1 MRKIFVLVL
10 LISFFNGV
18 KGQII
23 VSNTAPYNSPT
34 YLVNNVLMGNGVMA
48 SNITFAGQGA
58 QLGFFKN
65 GLLGSPALGLD
76 SGIVISTGDV
86 NDIPPGGNQPDIG
99 QYAGPGD
106 NDLLTIAQS
115 VSTNPSASSITSTAD
130 GAFLEFDF
138 TPQGDTVKFR
148 FVFASEE
155 YTTFI
160 NTQYN
165 DIFAFFISGPA
176 IAGPYAA
183 PPAFPNGAINIA
195 QIPSTTTPITISSIH
210 PGLNSQYYISNT
222 TEQSHEFNGFTTVI
236 TIKYPVQCDSTY
248 HFKIAVADCED
259 DYLDTG
265 VFLEAS
271 SFSSA
276 AVQVNVVTA
285 TGDSTVIE
293 GCTDAILTFTRPDT
307 IGSYTVNYDI
317 NGNAINGT
325 DYNFIPDSVTFLPGQ
340 NTTTITITP
349 IADTLTEGT
358 DTIYITVYTINP
370 CGDTI
375 ISTGVIYIIDPPEII
390 TSSRDTTL
398 FCPVGSLSISTT
410 ASGGVNPYTYS
421 WTNSNGGPI
430 GTNSPTITV
439 SGLQTDTFYV
449 SVTDSCNLKTG
460 YDTIIVT
467 LNIPPLTLT
476 TNNDTTICP
485 GDMITLT
492 AIASGGR
499 PGYNYTW
506 TPGGNTP
513 SITVSPVGTVAYI
526 ISITDSC
533 NTITVYDTVVV
544 STDYTPMTINISAL
558 SSICVGEELEISA
571 LVYNGVPPYTYSWSD
586 GINNFIGNPFIYPSD
601 NPFQGTLNFLVTDQ
615 CGNQENAAIDIEVI
629 ACAIV
634 IPNIFTPNGDGL
646 NDYLVFENLEY
657 FPNNKL
663 VVYNRWGQ
671 KLLEKEGY
679 QNDWNGDDAPDGTY
693 FYLLELNNKASTLH
707 KGSITMIR

>member
-1 MRKIFVLVL
+1 MKKILLFVVFTTF
-10 LISFFNGV
+10 LISL
-18 KGQII
+18 KAQII
-23 VSNTAPYNSPT
+23 VSNTAPYNNAT
-34 YLVNNVLMGNGVMA
+34 HLVNNVLMGNGVMA
-48 SNITFAGQGA
+48 SNITFAGNGA

-65 GLLGSPALGLD
+65 GLLGTPALGLD

-86 NDIPPGGNQPDIG
+86 NDIPPGGNQPSVG

-106 NDLLTIAQS
+106 IDLLSIAQS
-115 VSTNPSASSITSTAD
+115 VTTNPNASSINSTED

-155 YTTFI
+155 YTTYI
-160 NTQYN
+160 NTVYN
-165 DIFAFFISGPA
+165 DIFAFFISGPG
-176 IAGPYAA
+176 ITGPYAA
-183 PPAFPNGAINIA
+183 PALFPNGAINIA
-195 QIPSTTTPITISSIH
+195 KIPSTNIPITISSIH

-248 HFKIAVADCED
+248 HFKIAVADCQD

-276 AVQVNVVTA
+276 AVQVDVVTA

-293 GCTDAILTFTRPDT
+293 GCTDAILTFTRPDS
-307 IGSYTVNYDI
+307 IGSYTVHFDI
-317 NGNAINGT
+317 GGNAINGT
-325 DYNFIPDSVTFLPGQ
+325 DYNFIVDSVTFAAGQ
-340 NTTTITITP
+340 NTTTVTINP
-349 IADTLTEGT
+349 FADTLTEGT
-358 DTIYITVYTINP
+358 DTVIITVYTINP

-375 ISTGVIYIIDPPEII
+375 ISTGIIYIIDPPEII

-398 FCPVGSLSISTT
+398 FCPVGSLNISTI
-410 ASGGVNPYTYS
+410 ASGGVNPYSYS

-430 GTNSPTITV
+430 GTNNPTITV

-485 GDMITLT
+485 GDAITLT
-492 AIASGGR
+492 ALVTGGR

-506 TPGGNTP
+506 TPGGNTQ

-526 ISITDSC
+526 IAITDSC
-533 NTITVYDTVVV
+533 NTITVYDTVIV
-544 STDYTPMTINISAL
+544 STDYTPMTITIPPLA
-558 SSICVGEELEISA
+558 SICVGEELEVSA
-571 LVYNGVPPYTYSWSD
+571 LVYNGIPPYTYSWSD
-586 GINNFIGNPFIYPSD
+586 GINNFVGNPFMYPTD
-601 NPFQGTLNFLVTDQ
+601 NPSQTTLNFIVTDN
-615 CGNQENAAIDIEVI
+615 CGNQETATVDVEVI
-629 ACAIV
+629 ACAII
-634 IPNIFTPNGDGL
+634 IPNIFTPNNDGS
-646 NDYLVFENLEY
+646 NDFLVFENLEY

-679 QNDWNGDDAPDGTY
+679 QNDWNGGDAPDGTY
-693 FYLLELNNKASTLH
+693 FYLLELNNKANTLH
-707 KGSITMIR
+707 KGSITIIR